1 MTSQRLGLY
10 IIFILMCLRDFNLNT
25 LQQNCDVKALQ
36 FGYFLLSYK
45 KKNLISWL
53 RQLHLF
59 KIFKCK
65 WSFLTASLI
74 SAVSFNHYRKFS
86 HCQKWPAHIHLCQMQ
101 WNNLNR
107 PTALSLS
114 LFQFIPTVIRVL
126 LFLGLIMIRTKWAV
140 AAREKISVDW
150 KVSFKCHHTSL
161 KG

>member
-10 IIFILMCLRDFNLNT
+10 IIYILMCLRDFNLNT

-45 KKNLISWL
+45 KNLISWF

-59 KIFKCK
+59 KIFKSK

-101 WNNLNR
+101 WNNLNL

-114 LFQFIPTVIRVL
+114 LSIHPPSDKSTSIP
-126 LFLGLIMIRTKWAV
+126 RTHY
-140 AAREKISVDW
+140 DQD
-150 KVSFKCHHTSL
+150 KVSGGCLGEDERRL
-161 KG
+161 KSIF

>member
-36 FGYFLLSYK
+36 FGYFLLSYKK

-101 WNNLNR
+101 WNNLNL

-114 LFQFIPTVIRVL
+114 LSIHPYSDKSTSIP
-126 LFLGLIMIRTKWAV
+126 RTHY
-140 AAREKISVDW
+140 DQD
-150 KVSFKCHHTSL
+150 KVSGGCQGEDQCRL
-161 KG
+161 KSIF